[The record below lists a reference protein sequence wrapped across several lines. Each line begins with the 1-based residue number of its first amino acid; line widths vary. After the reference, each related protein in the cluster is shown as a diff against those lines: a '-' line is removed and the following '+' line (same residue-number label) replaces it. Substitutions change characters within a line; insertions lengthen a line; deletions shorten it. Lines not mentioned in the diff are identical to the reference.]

1 MDAVLSKSSCGVAAV
16 QRGQIIQ
23 RVLVDG
29 WTPAQAGLAFGV
41 TELQIM
47 RWIAA
52 YRRYGMASLRGE
64 VAAEYSTASWVRG
77 LHALLARWVGELRRG
92 IGTDLGACVELDQHR
107 DDRRQQ

>member
-1 MDAVLSKSSCGVAAV
+1 MERSCNSGEISPAK
-16 QRGQIIQ
+16 RGQIIQ

-64 VAAEYSTASWVRG
+64 VAAEYSPASWVRG
-77 LHALLARWVGELRRG
+77 LHALLARWVGALRRG